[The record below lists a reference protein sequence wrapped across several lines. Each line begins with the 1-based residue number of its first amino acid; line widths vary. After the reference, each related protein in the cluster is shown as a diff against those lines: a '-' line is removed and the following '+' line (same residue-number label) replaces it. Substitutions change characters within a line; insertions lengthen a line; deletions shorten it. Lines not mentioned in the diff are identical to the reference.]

1 MNRWLGNIRQDFPKS
16 IVQVLQNGALGAP
29 CFDLVLAGQMTALG
43 APAFACTPDLFPDLM
58 ATTIQKKDIAGWAAR
73 SQTVIKGRS

>member
-16 IVQVLQNGALGAP
+16 IVQVLQNDALGAP
-29 CFDLVLAGQMTALG
+29 CIDLVLAGQMTALG

-58 ATTIQKKDIAGWAAR
+58 ATTIQKGDIAAWAAR
-73 SQTVIKGRS
+73 NQTVIKGRS